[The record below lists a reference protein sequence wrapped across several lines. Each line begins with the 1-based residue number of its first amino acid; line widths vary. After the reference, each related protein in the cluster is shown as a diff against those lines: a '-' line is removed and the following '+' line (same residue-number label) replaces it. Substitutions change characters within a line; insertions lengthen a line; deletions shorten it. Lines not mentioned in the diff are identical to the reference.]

1 MDQVLDRMSRHL
13 VKVSNR
19 MSRHL
24 DKDSETQQDQEI
36 PLEKIREES
45 PILIKKKGILVSLYV
60 FQYFLKRLGANKILQ
75 FHFYGWLALVF

>member
-36 PLEKIREES
+36 PLAKIR
-45 PILIKKKGILVSLYV
+45 
-60 FQYFLKRLGANKILQ
+60 
-75 FHFYGWLALVF
+75 